1 MTATQPTIHERWR
14 KTYATL
20 ALRPWLTDS
29 KANAGNRGVYKY
41 LGLDTLVDEVRKE
54 CVKNGL
60 VFSQTITRGSDGQ
73 PVMETMVSD
82 GGETLTL
89 GQYPMSMIADPQGF
103 GGAVTYARRYSLY
116 LILGIF
122 PEKDDDGRNAAQI
135 AYGGIG
141 SRKWDRLKAMLMKAG
156 YTAPAQR
163 RQYLE
168 QVLGQPVQNAALI
181 TDAQAQTVMDSLDQT
196 A

>member
-1 MTATQPTIHERWR
+1 MTATNPTVNERWQ

-20 ALRPWLTDS
+20 SNRPWLTDS

-60 VFSQTITRGSDGQ
+60 VFSQTITRGPDGQ
-73 PVMETMVSD
+73 PTMETMVSNN
-82 GGETLTL
+82 GETLTL

-122 PEKDDDGRNAAQI
+122 PEKDDDGRNASQI
-135 AYGGIG
+135 NAGGIG
-141 SRKWDRLKAMLMKAG
+141 SRKFAMIANMLKKAG
-156 YTAPAQR
+156 YTDPKQR
-163 RQYLE
+163 QQYLE
-168 QVLGQPVQNAALI
+168 QVLGQPVQSGASL
-181 TDAQAQTVMDSLDQT
+181 TPAQAEKVKDSLDRT

>member
-1 MTATQPTIHERWR
+1 MTATNPTIHERWQ

-20 ALRPWLTDS
+20 SNRPWLTDS

-60 VFSQTITRGSDGQ
+60 ILSQTITRGPDGQ

-82 GGETLTL
+82 GGEALTL

-181 TDAQAQTVMDSLDQT
+181 TDAQAQTVMNSLDQT
-196 A
+196 D

>member
-1 MTATQPTIHERWR
+1 MTATNPTIHERWQ

-20 ALRPWLTDS
+20 SNRPWLTDS
-29 KANAGNRGVYKY
+29 KANAGKRGVYKY

-60 VFSQTITRGSDGQ
+60 ILSQTITRGPDGQ
-73 PVMETMVSD
+73 PTMETMVSD
-82 GGETLTL
+82 GGEALTL

-122 PEKDDDGRNAAQI
+122 PEKDDDGRDAAQI

-181 TDAQAQTVMDSLDQT
+181 TDAQAQTVMNSLDQT

>member
-1 MTATQPTIHERWR
+1 MTTTQPTIHERWR

-60 VFSQTITRGSDGQ
+60 IFSQTITRGPDGQ
-73 PVMETMVSD
+73 PTMETMVSNN
-82 GGETLTL
+82 GETLTL

-181 TDAQAQTVMDSLDQT
+181 TDAQAQTVMNSLDQT